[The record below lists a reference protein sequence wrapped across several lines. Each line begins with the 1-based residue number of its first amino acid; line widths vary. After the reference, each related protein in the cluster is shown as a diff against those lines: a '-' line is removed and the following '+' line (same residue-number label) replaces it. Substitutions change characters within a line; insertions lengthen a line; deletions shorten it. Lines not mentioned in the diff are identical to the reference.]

1 VKKILFYGAGN
12 ISQALIM
19 GLLSSGFNKNNIEY
33 IDRNLSNQK
42 NLKKLKIKKAE
53 QKNISKIDVFVLAV
67 KPKDAL
73 EAYNEIIQLQD
84 KPKIISLV
92 AGIKTQKYLK
102 SNNIAT
108 LMRAMPN
115 TSSRFCQGITALF
128 NKSFSDRD
136 FKFVKKL
143 FSQVGFVIELDKEQK
158 MNQFTGLIGSGPAYF
173 FYILKVY
180 ENELLK
186 MCNGDKKIVKQMMTS
201 LIQGVATSINNNSNL
216 DELIKM
222 VASKKGTTE
231 AGLDYFKSNKLDTIF
246 KKGLQ
251 SAVNR
256 SKEISNEF

>member
-1 VKKILFYGAGN
+1 
-12 ISQALIM
+12 
-19 GLLSSGFNKNNIEY
+19 
-33 IDRNLSNQK
+33 
-42 NLKKLKIKKAE
+42 
-53 QKNISKIDVFVLAV
+53 
-67 KPKDAL
+67 
-73 EAYNEIIQLQD
+73 
-84 KPKIISLV
+84 
-92 AGIKTQKYLK
+92 
-102 SNNIAT
+102 
-108 LMRAMPN
+108 MRAMPN

-180 ENELLK
+180 EKELLK

-201 LIQGVATSINNNSNL
+201 LIQGVAMSINNNSNL

-231 AGLDYFKSNKLDTIF
+231 AGLEYFKSNKLDTIF

-251 SAVNR
+251 IAVNR